1 MTVRARASLGVPLGL
16 LFIAVVGVIDWLLL
30 SIVLTHQLPNE
41 QINSLSFLCGL
52 LVLSSLPVLAILA
65 YQTISCAS
73 LRYRLD
79 RNGIVIWRGGRRW
92 TLPIGDIQ
100 EILPGSEVEGD
111 IVKRQGLRWPGH
123 ERGEGQL
130 PGRGQI
136 RFLATRPLPE
146 QLLIMTPAQVF
157 AISPRQPEQFLT
169 AFEERRLLGP
179 NRLLESEVQHAAW
192 LTWPFWTDHVAWV
205 LLGSALVIN
214 LLLFGFLS
222 VRFPGLDLQLPLHF
236 NSLGEVDRIGGRM
249 ELFALP
255 IIGLIIL
262 GTNLILGLALYRWE
276 RAGAYLLWGAAS
288 AAQILFWLATFS
300 LLT

>member
-1 MTVRARASLGVPLGL
+1 MSPGSRTPTVNRGPSANRVFGNSIGRTPLPSRSPQLTGPRGNASP
-16 LFIAVVGVIDWLLL
+16 
-30 SIVLTHQLPNE
+30 S
-41 QINSLSFLCGL
+41 
-52 LVLSSLPVLAILA
+52 
-65 YQTISCAS
+65 
-73 LRYRLD
+73 
-79 RNGIVIWRGGRRW
+79 RGG
-92 TLPIGDIQ
+92 
-100 EILPGSEVEGD
+100 
-111 IVKRQGLRWPGH
+111 
-123 ERGEGQL
+123 
-130 PGRGQI
+130 
-136 RFLATRPLPE
+136 
-146 QLLIMTPAQVF
+146 F